1 MIITR
6 KKTRTV
12 YMMPKEQIHVHFIND
27 TAAVLSTS
35 MLAGRV
41 TTDTAPTPADA
52 AGAIVGGGWHE
63 VPTHTRT
70 ITYIDADAQMASQ
83 IRTKATMAGMNVDC
97 YEIRIPRG
105 HTLLQREID
114 GRIQYALVSTDGHVL
129 ID

>member
-12 YMMPKEQIHVHFIND
+12 YVMPKEQIHLHFIND
-27 TAAVLSTS
+27 TVAVLSTS

-52 AGAIVGGGWHE
+52 AGAVVGDGWHE
-63 VPTHTRT
+63 VPTHTRMY
-70 ITYIDADAQMASQ
+70 TYIDADAITSPQ
-83 IRTKATMAGMNVDC
+83 IRDKAITASVDADHH
-97 YEIRIPRG
+97 EIRIPRG
-105 HTLLQREID
+105 YTVLQREID
-114 GRIQYALVSTDGHVL
+114 GRIQYALVTTDGRVL

>member
-12 YMMPKEQIHVHFIND
+12 YVMPKEQIHLHFIND
-27 TAAVLSTS
+27 TVAVLSTS

-52 AGAIVGGGWHE
+52 AGAVVGGGWHE
-63 VPTHTRT
+63 VPTRTRMY
-70 ITYIDADAQMASQ
+70 TYIDADAITAPQ
-83 IRTKATMAGMNVDC
+83 IRAKATKAGLNADHD
-97 YEIRIPRG
+97 EIRIPHN

-114 GRIQYALVSTDGHVL
+114 GRIQYALVTTDGRVL

>member
-1 MIITR
+1 MIITH

-12 YMMPKEQIHVHFIND
+12 YVMPKEQMHIHFIND
-27 TAAVLSTS
+27 TVTTLSLS

-52 AGAIVGGGWHE
+52 AEAVVGGGWHE

-70 ITYIDADAQMASQ
+70 HTYIDTD
-83 IRTKATMAGMNVDC
+83 TTMAIQISAKASKAGLNADHH
-97 YEIRIPRG
+97 EIRIPRG
-105 HTLLQREID
+105 YTVLQREID
-114 GRIQYALVSTDGHVL
+114 GRIQYALVSTDGRVL

>member
-12 YMMPKEQIHVHFIND
+12 YVMPKEQIHVHFIND

-41 TTDTAPTPADA
+41 TTDTAPMPADA
-52 AGAIVGGGWHE
+52 AGAVVGGGWHE
-63 VPTHTRT
+63 VPTHTRMY
-70 ITYIDADAQMASQ
+70 TYIDADEITAPQ
-83 IRTKATMAGMNVDC
+83 IRTKATKAGMGVDHH
-97 YEIRIPRG
+97 EIRIPRG
-105 HTLLQREID
+105 YTLLQREID
-114 GRIQYALVSTDGHVL
+114 GRTQYALVSTDGHVF